1 MCLILTTRK
10 LDNIQPTFA
19 KRVRLYW
26 KLSKYLYFLQC
37 ISRKYPESQMRFEL
51 TSTNPSLWKS
61 ITTFFIKVCFSKKI
75 LLSFIFFSWLT
86 IPFQA
91 FDRTMI
97 IMEFEGKA
105 IELWKF
111 ITWHQNT
118 YLYLMGK
125 DGYLV
130 KWSHISIYYLLLFS
144 RKKFVK

>member
-1 MCLILTTRK
+1 MTTGRS
-10 LDNIQPTFA
+10 NNVQHTFT
-19 KRVRLYW
+19 KRVLPYW
-26 KLSKYLYFLQC
+26 KMSKYLYFLWCNSLKHPKSQ
-37 ISRKYPESQMRFEL
+37 IRFWAYVNQSFSLQVHNNIFHQSLFFPRKFFYP
-51 TSTNPSLWKS
+51 
-61 ITTFFIKVCFSKKI
+61 
-75 LLSFIFFSWLT
+75 SFIFFSWLT

-130 KWSHISIYYLLLFS
+130 KWSHISMYYLLLFS